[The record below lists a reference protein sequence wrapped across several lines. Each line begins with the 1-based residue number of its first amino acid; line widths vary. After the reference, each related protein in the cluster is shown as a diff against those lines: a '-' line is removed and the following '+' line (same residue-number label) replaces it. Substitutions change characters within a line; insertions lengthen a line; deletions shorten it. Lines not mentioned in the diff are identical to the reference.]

1 MAERESGE
9 ERDPVPTVSTRWTP
23 LLRERHSGSTDLR
36 GGLCKAGMVGLLA
49 AALALTLAHQ
59 TASITPVQSSPVAAS
74 MFTSVPVPT
83 TAPRPPSTPSVE
95 LDLPEDRREP
105 ETTPAPTAAPTAHPP
120 RATAQPRPTRTARPT
135 SITGTATFYCNK
147 DATRGPLSR
156 CTRGHP
162 DGLYAAISPDLA
174 FLTGKT
180 VRVSYG
186 ASYVDVVIID
196 CNCRATRSIDLYA
209 DAFVRLAPLTLGRLH
224 VTLSW

>member
-74 MFTSVPVPT
+74 MSTSVPVPT

-95 LDLPEDRREP
+95 LEPPEGRRGGELV
-105 ETTPAPTAAPTAHPP
+105 PAPTASP
-120 RATAQPRPTRTARPT
+120 TAQPHQAKPQPTRTARPT
-135 SITGTATFYCNK
+135 SIAGTATYYCNK